1 MNIRKNII
9 KKISLI
15 SVFLF
20 ACANSTPAY
29 VPVNADSPLGF
40 EMDCGV
46 YRINYTHASLSNS
59 VSGSALS
66 PDPTFGAGLY
76 LTQLLPLPQYLPF
89 AVSAQ
94 VGYHYNFPTGG
105 LSTSYSYAN
114 LFLNSE
120 ISFDME
126 FTIGAGVNYSSWNRD
141 INGGIGGQ
149 IFCGVQSSLDSYIG
163 VKYLVLSGSNTSY
176 GYNNS
181 YNLSEMAFE
190 VRHNF

>member
-9 KKISLI
+9 KRTALMSIF
-15 SVFLF
+15 FL
-20 ACANSTPAY
+20 ACINPAPAY
-29 VPVNADSPLGF
+29 VPVNAGSPLGF

-46 YRINYTHASLSNS
+46 YRINYTHASSSNS

-66 PDPTFGAGLY
+66 PDPTFGAGVY

-94 VGYHYNFPTGG
+94 AGYHYNFPTGG
-105 LSTSYSYAN
+105 LATSYSYAN

-126 FTIGAGVNYSSWNRD
+126 FTVGAGVNYSSWNRD

-181 YNLSEMAFE
+181 YNLSETAFE